1 MSYIGLMEKIYK
13 IKFRDRF
20 KYNFSADRLN
30 PYLTSDWSRVT
41 QIDLSENKI
50 IYSNIVD
57 VDSVKKEL
65 STHQMLG
72 FVRDRFFVCNTS
84 DMGST
89 YSRELGGVGNMM
101 YLFEDSSMFENR
113 SLKDRLRK
121 LKVRLY
127 ANKL

>member
-1 MSYIGLMEKIYK
+1 MEKIYK

-20 KYNFSADRLN
+20 NYNFSGDRIK
-30 PYLTSDWSRVT
+30 PYLSSGWNRVT

-50 IYSNIVD
+50 IYSNIVG

-65 STHQMLG
+65 SRHQMLG
-72 FVRDRFFVCNTS
+72 FVRDRVFVCDTS

-89 YSRELGGVGNMM
+89 HSRERGGVGNMI
-101 YLFEDSSMFENR
+101 YLFEDSSVFENK
-113 SLKDRLRK
+113 SLKERLQK
-121 LKVRLY
+121 LKIRLY